1 MALRD
6 VNAVVTITT
15 NAVKAIDDGK
25 KLKQIYADINEQL
38 NLMKSE
44 GKVDTK
50 EFKDMQK
57 LAEDTKAKINEM
69 LRGMELIDKVMGDIS
84 GHIGKDLNRALR
96 ETSKEFNKT
105 SSSTDEGKA
114 KLEKL
119 RDVVADLKR
128 ELSDRRGLTMSLKD
142 AEAQLKNLDNAS
154 LDKLRQGLAAVREEA
169 AKTADP
175 ARRAQYQQ
183 YARNYE
189 AQIAIKEHG
198 NIGSAPA
205 TGTLKSEDRLRAE
218 TERQR
223 LVTAYQAASRSDDA
237 AHKTWAAQALKE
249 IQQYN
254 SAIDALT
261 EKERKEAKAAR
272 DTAAAKE
279 HQQKM
284 FEIEERWIK
293 KEKVSLA
300 ELIELQKSYQE
311 RLKGYQ
317 GQKMSAEDERLTGI
331 IKNNLHN
338 LNEEIDQFSK
348 VNLQDVFNN
357 IDAQPIERLEA
368 ALKQVKEDAAKIRVG
383 DTAGIDKAAQ
393 QMDILEKKIAEVKAR
408 MTEYSSLAERGM
420 NAHKTLAN
428 IENASYEDLENTL
441 KFLEE
446 RHKKLQGTETKRQ
459 QQSIA
464 NQDKIRKRMR
474 ELRGDLLSEEEIRK
488 RVAQTGKYSA
498 TQLQQAYDSLKVK
511 LMSLRSEETEAIK
524 ETRKQMK
531 LLQKEIDGVQGK
543 VSGLTKI
550 WTTAVR
556 NIGAYVG
563 VFAGFNYV
571 KGKLEEVIKK
581 NYELSDSLTNVRKV
595 SGLTMDDINQLY
607 TNISKIDTRNTINTL
622 TDLAY
627 QGGKLGI
634 QEYGGVEALTGFVK
648 AAEQVQ
654 AALGEDLG
662 EDALP
667 ALAKLTENMGLI
679 KSMGVEEAM
688 QKTASAIFAL
698 STSSVSTGTGIVDFS
713 KRLMPVAKSAGV
725 ATSELLGLASATESS
740 GLAAEVAST
749 AFVKMFPSIYKNA
762 DALETYLGIS
772 KGVIRE
778 MYDQNRAMDAMVMI
792 FDKMQDMG
800 NLNKYPEI
808 FKLLGS
814 EGARMNTVMSAMAN
828 NVDMLRTHLNTSNK
842 AFEEGTAVINEY
854 NLQTNSAAGILER
867 ANNIWEKAF
876 VNPEGVDMVK
886 ELAEAWYILSKHVAT
901 SDTWMT
907 ALRTSLKSIETIV
920 ATLIY
925 LLPALIRIMAFYGV
939 VNTVK
944 YIATNFW
951 DMRKAILAAAGA
963 QGKLNAA
970 MRANAFSILITLG
983 LTLVSCFWDL
993 YKIIEKDA
1001 SATKKLSQEEKDLAD
1016 AEKMVADNT
1025 KKEVGHL
1032 NALYKAATDTLQPM
1046 EKRMQWVQQLKKEFP
1061 DYFKDLTDEAIL
1073 TGKAADKYEALAQS
1087 LMKAAKARAY
1097 QQKMDQISEESVK
1110 LQEEIDND
1118 LDYLNQN
1125 QNKYKQEKSAQQNR
1139 NANPNPGAAIFG
1151 TTAALAQQQTY
1162 KANETFIHDY
1172 EQAENRVLQKQA
1184 QIGQNDERIRKLAE
1198 KAMENTPTP
1207 KTNAFQPGSVE
1218 EEGSG
1223 SGSGTKELN
1232 AEYRDEQQKA
1242 KDIINKV
1249 KNYYQRQINAI
1260 KDMAAVGTIDEQRQ
1274 KDMVDGMQ
1282 QRMNEALSK
1291 VRKAIGGVENDWEDF
1306 RETMI
1311 NDLYEPLN
1319 EKGENWSTDL
1329 VKDIVDNDLVQLR
1342 KMIQKL
1348 SDTLKKDGSVLLDEI
1363 LRKATEDE
1371 GKNVDLA
1378 NKRMRE
1384 RQQELRRKNYTEQVD
1399 YDYIQHMDQF
1409 GIGTPTAEQDL
1420 YIQTMSQQGNKA
1432 EIEKF
1437 FNDRNDLWREGFLKA
1452 RENLWQV
1459 IDTEIKTAED
1469 GKSLLQIMY
1478 GDNYETVLKGSGLE
1492 SLLSMQLDQWQVFY
1506 QKLIEMSDAWD
1517 DAQEKAYQEQKKR
1530 NDKRF
1535 ENLPDVI
1542 GLNQMDTDY
1551 GKQQAENARWGKR
1564 QSIWER
1570 AGLGSMSKVTEDP
1583 EIKQYE
1589 VKQAKAQM
1597 YYEWMQ
1603 RLRDQNYVSEEM
1615 LMDAKQKWADAQM
1628 ALQDKVAEHARQK
1641 MEQIQQLLDPIKEF
1655 GAAAGDAMY
1664 LTVNGLEGEGEAW
1677 RNAVKNIIKTYG
1689 EMTIQM
1695 IEKQLLQ
1702 MIVMKQHHQEQEDE
1716 EQAHQDRMKQIQ
1728 NQGDTNEINAQNVLN
1743 AKIISTKRKANKTE
1757 EKEDK
1762 KAEDEKVNI
1771 AGEGGTQLLDIA
1783 TQVGTGMVTA
1793 KKQEAD
1799 QTQQIEQQQQATSL
1813 SGLISD
1819 TVAKVVLGIAGG
1831 SAKTISELGWWG
1843 LPLVAVISAAL
1854 MGLLNFALSSIGG
1867 GKGGSEK
1874 AAAKPKVKLASGM
1887 LTYDS
1892 GNVQTVVGDD
1902 GRVYRAREQRSLPEG
1917 VSMVT
1922 EPIATRVNGQ
1932 QALVGERGPEIVIGR
1947 RTTRA
1952 IQMNRPDLLRDLAL
1966 IDRGITTRKVRTFD
1980 EGNISDMASAFAGQ
1994 LPAPQPSADG
2004 QQTNG
2009 QIDTA
2014 TADAL
2019 RQLPAAMAAFAQV
2032 MGMIQKDGIPANL
2045 NMFGDNG
2052 AYKKFQQADKFYK
2065 KYGG

>member
-1 MALRD
+1 MASKSQTFEIVLTA
-6 VNAVVTITT
+6 NGSAVTEVME
-15 NAVKAIDDGK
+15 D
-25 KLKQIYADINEQL
+25 LKGLAKGYADE
-38 NLMKSE
+38 
-44 GKVDTK
+44 
-50 EFKDMQK
+50 
-57 LAEDTKAKINEM
+57 
-69 LRGMELIDKVMGDIS
+69 
-84 GHIGKDLNRALR
+84 
-96 ETSKEFNKT
+96 
-105 SSSTDEGKA
+105 
-114 KLEKL
+114 
-119 RDVVADLKR
+119 
-128 ELSDRRGLTMSLKD
+128 
-142 AEAQLKNLDNAS
+142 
-154 LDKLRQGLAAVREEA
+154 LDKL
-169 AKTADP
+169 
-175 ARRAQYQQ
+175 
-183 YARNYE
+183 
-189 AQIAIKEHG
+189 
-198 NIGSAPA
+198 
-205 TGTLKSEDRLRAE
+205 
-218 TERQR
+218 
-223 LVTAYQAASRSDDA
+223 
-237 AHKTWAAQALKE
+237 
-249 IQQYN
+249 
-254 SAIDALT
+254 T
-261 EKERKEAKAAR
+261 EKKK
-272 DTAAAKE
+272 KG
-279 HQQKM
+279 
-284 FEIEERWIK
+284 IE
-293 KEKVSLA
+293 
-300 ELIELQKSYQE
+300 
-311 RLKGYQ
+311 
-317 GQKMSAEDERLTGI
+317 
-331 IKNNLHN
+331 
-338 LNEEIDQFSK
+338 
-348 VNLQDVFNN
+348 
-357 IDAQPIERLEA
+357 
-368 ALKQVKEDAAKIRVG
+368 
-383 DTAGIDKAAQ
+383 
-393 QMDILEKKIAEVKAR
+393 
-408 MTEYSSLAERGM
+408 
-420 NAHKTLAN
+420 
-428 IENASYEDLENTL
+428 
-441 KFLEE
+441 
-446 RHKKLQGTETKRQ
+446 
-459 QQSIA
+459 
-464 NQDKIRKRMR
+464 
-474 ELRGDLLSEEEIRK
+474 LSEEEEKRAESLVKKIQGLNTAWERNAIELRKVDEIMKDLTQATGNEMGRALKTLSARFKRAKSDAVDDLIKIKEQIQDVRHEMSKRDGVDALKKAKATLTELANTPLDKLKMGLESIEKRLSTMSEAEKQAADGLELLEGKSRYQAQIAVTQYGRAGTAPLSAMNDEQLRAEQQRLRSLYSGTEGAKGFEGVSSEALNRLQQANKLIRERADAEREAAK
-488 RVAQTGKYSA
+488 AAKEVERAERERLEFAKQGRQTSRTLANMELASYEELDEALKHLQAQKLKYQSGDTKHIQRNLALQDRLKQKMKEMEQMLLSDEEISRRVNNSKKYNII
-498 TQLQQAYDSLKVK
+498 QLQQAYDTLKYK
-511 LMSLRSEETEAIK
+511 LAHTNAEEKTDLLQI
-524 ETRKQMK
+524 RRQMK
-531 LLQKEIDGVQGK
+531 ALAKDINEVKGE
-543 VSGLTKI
+543 STGLTKV
-550 WTTAVR
+550 WKTAVR
-556 NIGAYVG
+556 NIGTYVG

-634 QEYGGVEALTGFVK
+634 QEFGGVEALTGFVK

-698 STSSVSTGTGIVDFS
+698 STSSVSTGTGIVDFA

-778 MYDQNRAMDAMVMI
+778 MYDQDRAMDAMVMI

-886 ELAEAWYILSKHVAT
+886 ELAEAWYLLSNHVAK

-920 ATLIY
+920 ATLIF
-925 LLPALIRIMAFYGV
+925 LLPVLIRIMAFYGV

-970 MRANAFSILITLG
+970 MRANMFSILISLG
-983 LTLVSCFWDL
+983 LALVSCFWDL
-993 YKIIEKDA
+993 YKIIEKDV

-1016 AEKMVADNT
+1016 AEKMVGDNT
-1025 KKEVGHL
+1025 RKEVGHL

-1061 DYFKDLTDEAIL
+1061 DYFKDLSDEAIL

-1110 LQEEIDND
+1110 LQEEIDAD

-1125 QNKYKQEKSAQQNR
+1125 EKKYKEEKKK
-1139 NANPNPGAAIFG
+1139 
-1151 TTAALAQQQTY
+1151 QQQRDDITSY
-1162 KANETFIHDY
+1162 GGAVFAGEAAKQGITGKLDAFVDKY
-1172 EQAENRVLQKQA
+1172 EDTEDRVLKKQA
-1184 QIGQNDERIRKLAE
+1184 QIAQNDQRIQKLAE
-1198 KAMENTPTP
+1198 KVMENTPTP
-1207 KTNAFQPGSVE
+1207 KATEFEPGGGGDE
-1218 EEGSG
+1218 GGSG

-1249 KNYYQRQINAI
+1249 KNFYQRQINAI

-1348 SDTLKKDGSVLLDEI
+1348 SDTLKKNGGVLLDEI

-1437 FNDRNDLWREGFLKA
+1437 FNDRNDLWRKGFLKA

-1570 AGLGSMSKVTEDP
+1570 AGLGSMSKVTDDP

-1589 VKQAKAQM
+1589 VRQAKAQM

-1603 RLRDQNYVSEEM
+1603 RLRDQDKISEEM

-1664 LTVNGLEGEGEAW
+1664 LTINGLEGEGDAW

-1689 EMTIQM
+1689 EMTIKL
-1695 IEKQLLQ
+1695 IEEQLLK
-1702 MIVMKQHHQEQEDE
+1702 MLVLKQHHQEEEDE
-1716 EQAHQDRMKQIQ
+1716 EQAHQDRMKQIRG
-1728 NQGDTNEINAQNVLN
+1728 QGDTNTLSTENLLNAQIFSLN
-1743 AKIISTKRKANKTE
+1743 
-1757 EKEDK
+1757 K
-1762 KAEDEKVNI
+1762 KAHKQEEQEQRKSEAAKAQIVGDG
-1771 AGEGGTQLLDIA
+1771 GETMVDVAANVANQKTDIA
-1783 TQVGTGMVTA
+1783 AMEA
-1793 KKQEAD
+1793 QE
-1799 QTQQIEQQQQATSL
+1799 TEKIEQQQQATSL
-1813 SGLISD
+1813 SGMISD

-1831 SAKTISELGWWG
+1831 SARTVSELGWWG

-1854 MGLLNFALSSIGG
+1854 MGLLNYALSTIGSSSG
-1867 GKGGSEK
+1867 NKSNS
-1874 AAAKPKVKLASGM
+1874 PNRKVKLASGM

-1892 GNVQTVVGDD
+1892 GNLQEVAGEGRSTSGRLLPTGRKNVQTVVGDD

-1947 RTTRA
+1947 KTTRA

-1980 EGNISDMASAFAGQ
+1980 EGNLSDLASAIQ
-1994 LPAPQPSADG
+1994 PAADQPQ
-2004 QQTNG
+2004 QQSG
-2009 QIDTA
+2009 QIDPA
-2014 TADAL
+2014 TAEAL
-2019 RQLPAAMAAFAQV
+2019 RMLPASMLSFSQMMTA
-2032 MGMIQKDGIPANL
+2032 IQQQGIPAEIA
-2045 NMFGDNG
+2045 MFDTSTRKGLRS
-2052 AYKKFQQADKFYK
+2052 QLRQADKMMAPYERK
-2065 KYGG
+2065 